1 MKEGGHLSPPER
13 HLGDSPFRI
22 GRTGTDLR
30 LFPAPLQD
38 ALWLPSLDVVME
50 TQHVPTSPPTTASGH
65 DGRRRTTLVRSDR
78 ADTATLP
85 VDVPSGLMP
94 ATQLT
99 ATDSRSGTITDVQ
112 RHDNPPTRAAAA
124 AGRAPPGMLGLSIQ
138 RRGSVID
145 LDLSGDLD
153 MATAP
158 RLGEAMAWLRVSSG
172 PRTTI
177 VIDTS
182 DVDFVAAAGY
192 RALQAALV
200 GPNGLWDPRVAL
212 IVGPAVA
219 RLEAAIS
226 ASVLRRPATG
236 KGPVGDGPA
245 ESASPLAHSTL
256 GRGGRV

>member
-1 MKEGGHLSPPER
+1 
-13 HLGDSPFRI
+13 
-22 GRTGTDLR
+22 
-30 LFPAPLQD
+30 
-38 ALWLPSLDVVME
+38 LWLPSLDVVME

-65 DGRRRTTLVRSDR
+65 DDHRRTTLVRSDR

-85 VDVPSGLMP
+85 VDAQSGLMP
-94 ATQLT
+94 AAQWT
-99 ATDSRSGTITDVQ
+99 ATDSRSGTVSGVQ
-112 RHDNPPTRAAAA
+112 RHDNPRPTRAAAA

-145 LDLSGDLD
+145 LGLSGDLD

-172 PRTTI
+172 PGTTI

-182 DVDFVAAAGY
+182 DVDFIAAAGY

-226 ASVLRRPATG
+226 ASALRRPATG
-236 KGPVGDGPA
+236 KGPVGEGRA
-245 ESASPLAHSTL
+245 ESASRLAHSTL